1 MTSSIRDSSSAGISM
16 SVLFQFFG
24 RVDEPAILEL
34 EHDGLALLV
43 VEISRDRHRLLL
55 CFQFEIRFLNSVRI
69 SDDRFNLLLGHI
81 RFQLFQI
88 PIRELPLAAC
98 CHEHCCGDQDER
110 ASPHRYLSD
119 SPMTKSR
126 LPSIATTSLIM
137 WPGRILGRMLKFTK
151 EVDPILSR

>member
-1 MTSSIRDSSSAGISM
+1 MTSSICDSSSAGISM
-16 SVLFQFFG
+16 SILFQFFR
-24 RVDEPAILEL
+24 RVDEPAILKL
-34 EHDGLALLV
+34 EHDGLAPLV
-43 VEISRDRHRLLL
+43 IEISRDRHRLLL
-55 CFQFEIRFLNSVRI
+55 CFQLEIHLLNSVRI

-81 RFQLFQI
+81 WFQLFQI

-98 CHEHCCGDQDER
+98 GREHCCGDQDER

-137 WPGRILGRMLKFTK
+137 WPGRILGRMLRLTK
-151 EVDPILSR
+151 DGARIFSR